1 MTENYPAMHILLQ
14 RSGGGAPQI
23 IGHAEP
29 QSVHLLPSGWPI
41 THLDD
46 ILPLKKAGF
55 LNMRSRPFT
64 ATVKKAKIILLKEF
78 N

>member
-1 MTENYPAMHILLQ
+1 MAENYPAMHIILQ

-29 QSVHLLPSGWPI
+29 QSVHLLPSGPI
-41 THLDD
+41 MQLVD
-46 ILPLKKAGF
+46 ISPPKKVGL

-64 ATVKKAKIILLKEF
+64 ATGYKAKNKLTKII
-78 N
+78 